1 MASLGNILRGALG
14 GEYSMGRDLDD
25 EERRQIEELRA
36 AGVYVPQE
44 SQSSPFSY
52 GAGTVRK
59 QNLQDMR
66 DAMQPEQQR
75 KMKDYMQAQGEM
87 ERNRM
92 NMELQQRQMANQ
104 AAMQEQAR
112 KRAVDTEMQ
121 RQRLSGLPTT
131 SPQQRFADQSD
142 GSMMYRSEADYLAD
156 EPEAQINP
164 RQQAELAILNRE
176 NLPSRIQEQSLSA
189 QQQALK
195 NQELNYQV
203 GLVNLQDQQA
213 ASQLAARVREALPA
227 NYAQSLADKQAVS
240 AELAALLDAQ
250 RLKTQQKFGAQLAAK
265 SVDKQVNALDLEVA
279 TLDAALEWL
288 QSDQGRAYQSGG
300 MQIDAIQ
307 KLKAELELTRAQTG
321 YYNSRALTGKPSG
334 SPMLD
339 ALGGEL
345 SMPFN
350 LNPGRTSGT
359 ID

>member
-44 SQSSPFSY
+44 SQSSPFRY
-52 GAGTVRK
+52 GAGSVRK

-112 KRAVDTEMQ
+112 KRAIDTEMQ

-156 EPEAQINP
+156 EPEAQITP
-164 RQQAELAILNRE
+164 RQQAELAVLNRE

-213 ASQLAARVREALPA
+213 ASQLAARVRKPCL
-227 NYAQSLADKQAVS
+227 QTMHSL
-240 AELAALLDAQ
+240 
-250 RLKTQQKFGAQLAAK
+250 
-265 SVDKQVNALDLEVA
+265 
-279 TLDAALEWL
+279 
-288 QSDQGRAYQSGG
+288 
-300 MQIDAIQ
+300 
-307 KLKAELELTRAQTG
+307 
-321 YYNSRALTGKPSG
+321 
-334 SPMLD
+334 
-339 ALGGEL
+339 
-345 SMPFN
+345 
-350 LNPGRTSGT
+350 
-359 ID
+359 